1 MTTANTTATNSWTIV
16 VLDPIPP
23 ARAEQLRAL
32 LPPGFA
38 LTHGT
43 ARGDEHLKAIIA
55 EADFAIAGQVAV
67 SADVFG
73 AAKRLK
79 LLHKWGVGVDNI
91 DVAAAG
97 ARGIAVART
106 TGANAVP
113 VAEFTLGLT
122 IAALRN
128 LAAGHAELRAGR
140 WRSPAIA
147 RDPYMLS
154 GKTVGIV
161 GMGAIGQAFARL
173 LTGFGCPVLYTKRT
187 PLAPAAEAALNAR
200 RVDLP
205 ELLATADVVSLHCP
219 LTPETTNL
227 IDRAAL
233 SRMKPTAVLV
243 NAARGGVVVEADLKW
258 ALETKVILAAATDV
272 YAEEPLPPGDPLLSV
287 DGLVTTPH
295 LAALAVDTFEPT
307 VRRMF
312 ETMRRVAEGL
322 PVPERDLV
330 TG

>member
-1 MTTANTTATNSWTIV
+1 MTTDNRWTIV

-23 ARAEQLRAL
+23 ARADQMRAL

-38 LTHGT
+38 LTHAT
-43 ARGDEHLKAIIA
+43 ARGDDHMKAIIA
-55 EADFAIAGQVAV
+55 EADFAIAGQVGV

-91 DVAAAG
+91 DVAAAT
-97 ARGIAVART
+97 ALGIAVART

-128 LAAGHAELRAGR
+128 LAVGHAELQAGR
-140 WRSPAIA
+140 WRSPKIA
-147 RDPYMLS
+147 REPRTLS

-161 GMGAIGQAFARL
+161 GFGAIGQAFARL
-173 LTGFGCPVLYTKRT
+173 LAGFGCPVLYTKRT
-187 PLAPAAEAALNAR
+187 PLPAAQAAALNAR
-200 RVDLP
+200 HVDLP

-219 LTPETTNL
+219 LTPETTGL

-233 SRMKPTAVLV
+233 SRMKPTAVLI

-258 ALETKVILAAATDV
+258 AVETGVILAAATDV
-272 YAEEPLPPGDPLLSV
+272 FAEEPLPPGDPILGV
-287 DGLVTTPH
+287 DGLITTPH
-295 LAALAVDTFEPT
+295 LAALSADTFAPT

-312 ETMRRVAEGL
+312 ENMRRVAEGL
-322 PVPERDLV
+322 GVPEQDLV
-330 TG
+330 RG